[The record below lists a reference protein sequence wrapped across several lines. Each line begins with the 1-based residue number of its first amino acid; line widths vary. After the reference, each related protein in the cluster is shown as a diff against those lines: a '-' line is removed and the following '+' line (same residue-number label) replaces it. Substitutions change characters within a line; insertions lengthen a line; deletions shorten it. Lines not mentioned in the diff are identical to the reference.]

1 MIELF
6 GESIDLDYNL
16 ALIIVAVCV
25 GGFVRGF
32 TGFGSALVIIP
43 SLALVFSP
51 REAVAMHAVM
61 EVPVILSMLPKI
73 AGRANRQTVP
83 PMLLGLTLATPC
95 GAFVLYSIDPGL
107 MKIAISLVVLIMV
120 AMLFFR
126 KNMRLNITGAA
137 AGAAGVIGGILQ
149 GATGIGGPPV
159 VIALMSRGDDIET
172 VRANV
177 FTVMSAM
184 IAISIAS
191 FWWFGLL
198 TPTVLLFGCLSAP
211 FCLAGTMLGARAFRT
226 NASEYF
232 NHFAMGLLV
241 VLASIT
247 LYSALTS

>member
-1 MIELF
+1 MELF
-6 GESIDLDYNL
+6 GEKIILDYYL
-16 ALIIVAVCV
+16 ALIVVAVCV
-25 GGFVRGF
+25 GGFIRGF
-32 TGFGSALVIIP
+32 SGFGSALLIIP

-61 EVPVILSMLPKI
+61 EVPVILSMLSKI
-73 AGRANRQTVP
+73 AGRANRQVVL
-83 PMLLGLTLATPC
+83 PMLFGLTLATPV
-95 GAFVLYSIDPGL
+95 GAFVLFSIDPGL

-120 AMLFFR
+120 TMLFFC

-137 AGAAGVIGGILQ
+137 GVVGGILQ

-184 IAISIAS
+184 IGISIAS

-198 TPTVLLFGCLSAP
+198 TPRVLLFGCLSAP
-211 FCLAGTMLGARAFRT
+211 FCLAGTMLGARTFRT
-226 NASEYF
+226 TASEYF